1 MSNVS
6 KSAIEILRHNW
17 IIFYIQI
24 CISISVAGLMLNMLY
39 LSWVIWPEDK
49 MTGNYVHS
57 FEMGI
62 ITSAKL
68 ITLAIMG
75 LIFGILADRFKRKY
89 LFVSAILIMGVAKLL
104 NGFASGPNMFLEFV
118 FFYALLGFGQ
128 GGVSPL
134 VNSFSND
141 TIDFSVRSQF
151 FGMIEIV
158 RQASIIIGM
167 IFSSWL
173 IQVGLWRWYFWSTG
187 ALLISCAIIIS
198 WCMNEPR
205 RGLAHEGLRHILT
218 SDAIKYKYGLT
229 RETIKSTIFSPT
241 NVLAFLEGIFT
252 WVLFSV
258 AVFMIYPY
266 VQSAPHNISPVT
278 TSLLMIIF
286 GIPGAIVGSFGFAKL
301 SDKMAKKDVS
311 WRIYLIVFS
320 MVMLFVIMILL
331 FLIPLPRLTPNSGN
345 DIKLFFKHP
354 LMLVFGMLIFA
365 LRAVLGI
372 YNINQSP
379 IIQEIN
385 LPEAQGMISSWN
397 QFLESLGYGIGP
409 LISGYIL
416 AISNGNYSLTA
427 LIAMAIGIPAICI
440 WLLANRWIHEDIA
453 RIKTIMRERAEEL
466 SKHKK

>member
-6 KSAIEILRHNW
+6 KSAIEILRHNC
-17 IIFYIQI
+17 IIFYMQI

-158 RQASIIIGM
+158 
-167 IFSSWL
+167 
-173 IQVGLWRWYFWSTG
+173 
-187 ALLISCAIIIS
+187 
-198 WCMNEPR
+198 
-205 RGLAHEGLRHILT
+205 
-218 SDAIKYKYGLT
+218 
-229 RETIKSTIFSPT
+229 
-241 NVLAFLEGIFT
+241 
-252 WVLFSV
+252 
-258 AVFMIYPY
+258 
-266 VQSAPHNISPVT
+266 
-278 TSLLMIIF
+278 
-286 GIPGAIVGSFGFAKL
+286 
-301 SDKMAKKDVS
+301 
-311 WRIYLIVFS
+311 
-320 MVMLFVIMILL
+320 
-331 FLIPLPRLTPNSGN
+331 
-345 DIKLFFKHP
+345 
-354 LMLVFGMLIFA
+354 
-365 LRAVLGI
+365 
-372 YNINQSP
+372 
-379 IIQEIN
+379 
-385 LPEAQGMISSWN
+385 
-397 QFLESLGYGIGP
+397 
-409 LISGYIL
+409 
-416 AISNGNYSLTA
+416 
-427 LIAMAIGIPAICI
+427 
-440 WLLANRWIHEDIA
+440 
-453 RIKTIMRERAEEL
+453 
-466 SKHKK
+466 